1 MYIICIVR
9 VSSSI
14 VDNIVCMV
22 VCVYFIIIA
31 KYVLKRLSSV
41 YISTLCIEYIHIH
54 KVGKY
59 IYI

>member
-1 MYIICIVR
+1 
-9 VSSSI
+9 
-14 VDNIVCMV
+14 MV

-59 IYI
+59 IYIYDKCILNGIEHSKA